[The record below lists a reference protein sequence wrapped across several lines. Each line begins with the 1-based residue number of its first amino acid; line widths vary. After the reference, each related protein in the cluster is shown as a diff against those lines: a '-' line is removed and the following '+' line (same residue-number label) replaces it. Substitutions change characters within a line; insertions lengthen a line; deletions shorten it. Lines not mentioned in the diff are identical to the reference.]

1 MTTPRKHITEQSDFD
16 QFGPPSDCCGVP
28 VIYHTSIQ
36 MGYVVNRM
44 ECSKCGEDCNIGR
57 VILGEEAKQIR
68 ETMEKAEKPKN
79 RIVIA
84 AIKKNGIVFTG
95 LRHGFIIRDMV
106 NSGFIKDPNKDHVY
120 AEEQGFVDAN
130 NIFLTREGA
139 RGIAI
144 QAGQIKP
151 DHGTLY
157 SEDLW

>member
-1 MTTPRKHITEQSDFD
+1 MNRKHITEQSDFD
-16 QFGPPSDCCGVP
+16 QFGPPSNCCGAP
-28 VIYHTSIQ
+28 VLYKLAPDTD
-36 MGYVVNRM
+36 YVIFNQTCT
-44 ECSKCGEDCNIGR
+44 ECDKPCNIGR
-57 VILGEEAKQIR
+57 VVTPVEV
-68 ETMEKAEKPKN
+68 PKDTN

-106 NSGFIKDPNKDHVY
+106 STGFLKDPNKDKVLN
-120 AEEQGFVDAN
+120 EEQGFVDSN

-144 QAGQIKP
+144 IAGQIKP
-151 DHGTLY
+151 NHGMLY